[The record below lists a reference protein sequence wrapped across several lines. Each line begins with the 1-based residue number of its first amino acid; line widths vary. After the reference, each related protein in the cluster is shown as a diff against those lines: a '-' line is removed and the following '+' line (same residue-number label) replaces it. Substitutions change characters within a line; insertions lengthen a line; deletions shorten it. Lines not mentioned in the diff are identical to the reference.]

1 MLAIAE
7 QRICQLLGAETPASV
22 SGSELVSDGLAL
34 AVIAFVEQ
42 WVVDVANVSDDMVA
56 TLRTELGEDRLMDFM
71 HAVLVIEQ
79 RVRLELAWVKLGL
92 SS

>member
-7 QRICQLLGAETPASV
+7 QRICQLLGAETPASN
-22 SGSELVSDGLAL
+22 SANELVPDDLAL
-34 AVIAFVEQ
+34 AVVAFVEQ
-42 WVVDVANVSDDMVA
+42 WVIDVANVSDDMVA
-56 TLRTELGEDRLMDFM
+56 TLRIELGEDRLMDFM